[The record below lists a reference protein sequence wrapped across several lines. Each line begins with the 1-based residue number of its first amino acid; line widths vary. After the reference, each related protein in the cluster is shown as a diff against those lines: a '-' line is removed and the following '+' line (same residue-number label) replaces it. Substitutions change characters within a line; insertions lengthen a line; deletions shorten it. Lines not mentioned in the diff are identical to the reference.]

1 MVTGEQ
7 YYNDNFEKD
16 ASLNKKTDYRSVE
29 MSYGN
34 VLRRGKASC
43 FVEAKLKYT
52 KLSKI
57 TKISFSLL
65 RSLRDLGEEIFS

>member
-1 MVTGEQ
+1 MITEEQ

-16 ASLNKKTDYRSVE
+16 ASLNKKTDYKSVE

-34 VLRRGKASC
+34 VLCREKASC
-43 FVEAKLKYT
+43 SVAVKLKYT
-52 KLSKI
+52 KLPKI

-65 RSLRDLGEEIFS
+65 RSLGDLREEIFS